1 MLNVPEMMNVVWIT
15 YLILV
20 GALVW
25 LMHRWE
31 RSLRIPGYGR

>member
-1 MLNVPEMMNVVWIT
+1 MILLLPT
-15 YLILV
+15 YCVLV

-31 RSLRIPGYGR
+31 RAMHIPGYNR